1 MTSVN
6 MNSILPVINKLNP
19 LVINT
24 AILNNPKSMIKIN
37 DINISGDKIVIKGL
51 VIVPKNYYNN

>member
-1 MTSVN
+1 